1 MYIYIYNVYMFG
13 YIQIFRIS
21 VFSTPGAAPA
31 MLQQHFIRRQ
41 PEDRPAE
48 RLARLHIAFCHED
61 SDGPTAGAW
70 KQQHGW
76 ICFFTDLRKKNVN
89 NQNRDLTIKQ
99 LCSINKNNGLTSE
112 NCDLINKN
120 NDRYNQQKGNLSNK
134 NSF

>member
-1 MYIYIYNVYMFG
+1 MICVYLYIYNVYIFG

-76 ICFFTDLRKKNVN
+76 ICFFTDLRKKHVN

-99 LCSINKNNGLTSE
+99 LCSINKNMV
-112 NCDLINKN
+112 
-120 NDRYNQQKGNLSNK
+120 
-134 NSF
+134 

>member
-1 MYIYIYNVYMFG
+1 MYIYIYNVYIFG

-76 ICFFTDLRKKNVN
+76 ICFFTDLRKKHVN